1 LVTEA
6 LRLHRRYL
14 LEVIER
20 FSICPWAKPAQLEGR
35 TRTHVVTETE
45 CDPIEL
51 RPLIEVWAADPA
63 VDVAFVIAPLF
74 EGDAD
79 AFSAWAASI
88 GELDGNAFFS
98 APFFPRAPSSAS
110 TVHFLRQ
117 SPDPTVQ
124 LVRRT
129 TLEAVRAQDPP
140 HYTDIFDLDLRD
152 LQAEHPQR
160 TVAAAVLAHNDRTI
174 KCEGRAKLQSIL
186 DDIHKDRDKTYA
198 RIKGV

>member
-1 LVTEA
+1 VTEA
-6 LRLHRRYL
+6 DCGP
-14 LEVIER
+14 V
-20 FSICPWAKPAQLEGR
+20 
-35 TRTHVVTETE
+35 
-45 CDPIEL
+45 EL
-51 RPLIEVWAADPA
+51 RPLVDAWSADPV
-63 VDVAFVIAPLF
+63 VDVAFVIVPLF
-74 EGDAD
+74 EGGAD

-88 GELDGNAFFS
+88 GELDGNGFFS
-98 APFFPRAPSSAS
+98 APFFPRAPSSTG

-129 TLEAVRAQDPP
+129 TLEAARAQDPP

-160 TVAAAVLAHNDRTI
+160 TVAAAVLAHNDHTI
-174 KCEGRAKLQSIL
+174 EREGKARLQSIL
-186 DDIHKDRDKTYA
+186 DDIRNDRDKTYA